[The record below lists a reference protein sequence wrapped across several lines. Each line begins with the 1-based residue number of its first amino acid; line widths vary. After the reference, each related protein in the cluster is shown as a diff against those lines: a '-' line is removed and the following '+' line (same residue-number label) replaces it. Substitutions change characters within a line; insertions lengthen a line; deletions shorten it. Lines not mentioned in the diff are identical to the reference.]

1 MKFTETYKDIMSD
14 LQPSPELQD
23 RLQIRQEAKSMRFT
37 KKKALIVAAAACML
51 IGTTVFA
58 SGKIASYRSWSGPN
72 DEIAS
77 YEDAVSKSGEVGS
90 TLTIPEAFSNGYTYD
105 SANTMGFQGLD
116 ENGNVIVNGTE
127 LCARYV
133 KDSMPEISLFVNKSY
148 EDEGE
153 IYSVD
158 ERVIGDT
165 TVYLN
170 ETTYKF
176 VPEGYEITEEDE
188 ENMKDPHFEMSYG
201 SSEVEIKNNSG
212 ISFNKD
218 GIHYNMFA
226 WDADLSAD
234 EWYEMAAEL
243 IANK

>member
-1 MKFTETYKDIMSD
+1 MKFTQTYKEIISD
-14 LQPSPELQD
+14 LKPSPELHD
-23 RLQIRQEAKSMRFT
+23 RLQIRQEVKIMKFT
-37 KKKALIVAAAACML
+37 KKKAIIVGLVACML
-51 IGTTVFA
+51 VGTTVFA

-72 DEIAS
+72 DDIAS
-77 YEDAVSKSGEVGS
+77 YEDAVAMSKEVGC

-116 ENGNVIVNGTE
+116 ENGNVVANGTE

-133 KDSMPEISLFVNKSY
+133 KGSMPEINLFVNKSY
-148 EDEGE
+148 DDEGE

-158 ERVIGDT
+158 SRVIGDT

-176 VPEGYEITEEDE
+176 VPEDYELTKEDE
-188 ENMKDPHFEMSYG
+188 ENMKDPHFEISYG
-201 SSEVEIKNNSG
+201 SSEVEIQNNSG

-226 WDADLSAD
+226 WDAELSAD
-234 EWYEMAAEL
+234 EWYEMAEEL